1 MDKKE
6 LGIYIHIPF
15 CKKKCEYCD
24 FVSFENCSENI
35 QEEYVKCLIKEI
47 QYNIDI
53 GIFNNY
59 RITTIYI
66 GVGTPSY
73 IKSKYIEGI
82 LKKIYEIIPNNELE
96 NTEIT
101 LEINPGTLTNEKL
114 ENYKQ
119 SKINRI
125 SIGVQSTN
133 NTLLKMLGRIH
144 TYEEFYENYK
154 LLKNIGF
161 SNINVDFMIGL
172 PNQTLDDIQKCI
184 EQIKMLSPKHV
195 SVYSLI
201 LEENTKLFD
210 KINSNELEVPNED
223 LERKMYWKIK
233 KELEN
238 LGYIHYEISNF
249 AKKGYFSKH
258 NLNCWEQKEYIGF
271 GVNAHSYLNRIRF
284 SNTENIKEYIKNI
297 NEKNY
302 LENRKIH
309 EIQTIEEEQNEFM
322 LLGLRKIKGVSI
334 NSFKE
339 KFNKNPLFLY
349 KEIIVK
355 LEKEG
360 LLKVEQDNICL
371 TSKGIDCANLVWV
384 EFV

>member
-66 GVGTPSY
+66 GGGTPSY

-184 EQIKMLSPKHV
+184 EQIKRLSPKHV

-309 EIQTIEEEQNEFM
+309 EIQTIEQEQNEFM

-339 KFNKNPLFLY
+339 KFNQNPLSLY

>member
-1 MDKKE
+1 
-6 LGIYIHIPF
+6 
-15 CKKKCEYCD
+15 
-24 FVSFENCSENI
+24 
-35 QEEYVKCLIKEI
+35 
-47 QYNIDI
+47 
-53 GIFNNY
+53 
-59 RITTIYI
+59 
-66 GVGTPSY
+66 
-73 IKSKYIEGI
+73 
-82 LKKIYEIIPNNELE
+82 
-96 NTEIT
+96 
-101 LEINPGTLTNEKL
+101 
-114 ENYKQ
+114 
-119 SKINRI
+119 
-125 SIGVQSTN
+125 
-133 NTLLKMLGRIH
+133 MLGRIH

-154 LLKNIGF
+154 LLKNTGF

-339 KFNKNPLFLY
+339 KFNQNPLSLY